1 MQASLANQMN
11 NDVAIKYL
19 ETQVGQIAKKLGKRQ
34 SSQFSAN
41 T

>member
-1 MQASLANQMN
+1 MQASLANQTN
-11 NDVAIKYL
+11 NEATIKYL
-19 ETQVGQIAKKLGKRQ
+19 EMQVGQIAKKLAKQQ